1 MAAPSPLF
9 LDPAFSEHLSAL
21 HMSFR
26 RLIEMTPVTISTLTK
41 SAPLCAIYLFSE
53 AGRPLYVGRTRRQ
66 SLRQRLRQHSI
77 DSAQHNQAVFAFKL
91 AREVTSRVHPTY
103 TSSDSRSALAKDPQF
118 ATAFME
124 AKNRIRKMELR
135 YVEETDPLRQTLLE
149 IYAAVVLKTPYN
161 DFDTH

>member
-1 MAAPSPLF
+1 MAAPAPLF
-9 LDPAFSEHLSAL
+9 LDPAFSECLSAL
-21 HMSFR
+21 HGSFR
-26 RLIEMTPVTISTLTK
+26 RLVEMKPVTIATLPRD
-41 SAPLCAIYLFSE
+41 APLCAIYLFSE
-53 AGRPLYVGRTRRQ
+53 AGQPLYVGRTRRQ

-91 AREVTSRVHPTY
+91 AREVTGRVQPTY
-103 TSSDSRSALAKDPQF
+103 TPEDTRAVLAKDPQF
-118 ATAFME
+118 ALAFMD
-124 AKNRIRKMELR
+124 AKVRIRKMELR